1 MPVPHNPDDGRAR
14 RGRAY
19 PAIRRPRRDL
29 RFAAVLSVGLIG
41 LVLLAGAAIA
51 PLVATNSWPSF
62 QGSGEGPGVQLGDA
76 PAADQTLSERSATLP
91 LSDRGGAPLGRGGV
105 AGAPVVAPAGAAP

>member
-41 LVLLAGAAIA
+41 MVLLAGAAIA
-51 PLVATNSWPSF
+51 PLVAVSGWASF
-62 QGSGEGPGVQLGDA
+62 RSAGEGASVRLGNA
-76 PAADQTLSERSATLP
+76 PAADQNISEGS
-91 LSDRGGAPLGRGGV
+91 APLPVSDGSAAPSGGGGT
-105 AGAPVVAPAGAAP
+105 AAAPA